1 MHRGLYE
8 ERVLPTLSLDSIRDL
23 LVVSVALAAKW

>member
-8 ERVLPTLSLDSIRDL
+8 ERVLPTLSLDSIREL
-23 LVVSVALAAKW
+23 LTVSVALASNW